1 MIKHHTVKRKTNNIS
16 NFLNFFIWNI
26 VFFSFIPFASTKDS
40 PIVNEKYDSSRDLY
54 DSILNKNDGHNDL
67 FNLKH
72 VFTCNLRTSGNTFLE
87 KITPAFWIF
96 TTHNRK
102 NTIGIPL
109 TITFIILFG
118 ICLATF
124 ILVVIISLLSHYFQ
138 RVNEKMNVDKIVFT
152 LCIICFYV
160 PNILQ
165 TLLILAIWPVNYYFV
180 KACVF
185 ILLIALTRNVSYF
198 IDKIPEN
205 FLATSTSVTQ
215 CSIRAFTKND
225 IHEIFKESQISAEEM
240 RQKQETMQSK
250 IDEMQSKMNE
260 MKSSMDKIK
269 NDQPKDESV

>member
-26 VFFSFIPFASTKDS
+26 VFFSFIPFASTKDA
-40 PIVNEKYDSSRDLY
+40 PIVNEKYDSNRDLY

-72 VFTCNLRTSGNTFLE
+72 VFTF
-87 KITPAFWIF
+87 TPVFWIF
-96 TTHNRK
+96 TIHNRK

-118 ICLATF
+118 ICLTTF
-124 ILVVIISLLSHYFQ
+124 ILVVIISVLSHYFQ
-138 RVNEKMNVDKIVFT
+138 RVNEKMNVDKIVFA

-165 TLLILAIWPVNYYFV
+165 TLLILAKWPVNYYFV

-198 IDKIPEN
+198 IDKIPKN

-225 IHEIFKESQISAEEM
+225 IHEIFKE
-240 RQKQETMQSK
+240 RQMQETMQSK